1 MTGQLILIGMALI
14 FSFGGLYWTR
24 WSQKRLEREDRREHP
39 AE

>member
-1 MTGQLILIGMALI
+1 MTGQLILIGIALI

-24 WSQKRLEREDRREHP
+24 LSQKRLERDDHRNRP